1 VAAFNRNTGQHQLA
15 LFVLKET
22 YAMSDTLIQSHVVR
36 LMVISAS
43 AVAVLA
49 GMHAIASILNPI
61 FVAALFA
68 VLFSIPM
75 SWLKK
80 RGMAAGPALGVT
92 LLVVLLVVAV
102 FVMLMGQTLLN
113 LNANLPQYQEQLQM
127 QLQAL
132 GDMLTQAG
140 IPVEQLR
147 TVADSDA
154 SNPLGV
160 IRYVIAGVGSI
171 LASALLIFVYA
182 VFLLIEASSF
192 PGKLSQA
199 FNPSEPAY
207 VYIRKVTSS
216 LNSFLVAQTTVGLIT
231 GVGVWVMLW
240 ALGVEF
246 AFLWGFVAFLLNFIP
261 YIGSILAAVPPVII
275 AFIQYGPGTTV
286 LLVIVGF
293 LLVNLVV
300 NYGIYPRM
308 MGQSVDLSMFIVLAG
323 MVFWAFILGPIGMI
337 LSVPLTAV
345 IKISLESY
353 AGSRWLA
360 VLLGSGA
367 DTGEAK

>member
-1 VAAFNRNTGQHQLA
+1 MNDMLFQL
-15 LFVLKET
+15 
-22 YAMSDTLIQSHVVR
+22 HVIR
-36 LMVISAS
+36 LMVIAAS
-43 AVAVLA
+43 TVAILA
-49 GMHAIASILNPI
+49 GMHAIASILNPV
-61 FVAALFA
+61 FVAVLFA

-92 LLVVLLVVAV
+92 LLVVLVVV
-102 FVMLMGQTLLN
+102 ILFVMLMGRTLLN
-113 LNANLPQYQEQLQM
+113 LNANLPLYQAQLQT

-132 GDMLTQAG
+132 GGMLTQTG
-140 IPVEQLR
+140 IPVEQLQ
-147 TVADSDA
+147 TISENDA

-160 IRYVIAGVGSI
+160 IRYVMVGVGSI

-192 PGKLSQA
+192 PGKLSLA

-207 VYIRKVTSS
+207 IYLRKVTSS

-231 GVGVWVMLW
+231 GLGVWVMLW
-240 ALGVEF
+240 ALDVEF

-275 AFIQYGPGTTV
+275 AFIQYGPGVTV

-300 NYGIYPRM
+300 NYGIYPRL
-308 MGQSVDLSMFIVLAG
+308 MGQSVDLSMFVVLAG
-323 MVFWAFILGPIGMI
+323 MVFWAFILGPVGMI

-367 DTGEAK
+367 TPEPKQTAG

>member
-1 VAAFNRNTGQHQLA
+1 
-15 LFVLKET
+15 
-22 YAMSDTLIQSHVVR
+22 MSDTLIQSQVVR

-43 AVAVLA
+43 TVAILA
-49 GMHAIASILNPI
+49 GMHVIASILNPI
-61 FVAALFA
+61 FVAVLFA

-75 SWLKK
+75 SWLKR
-80 RGMAAGPALGVT
+80 RGMSGGAALGVT
-92 LLVVLLVVAV
+92 LLVVLVVVVLFILV
-102 FVMLMGQTLLN
+102 LGQTFLSLR
-113 LNANLPQYQEQLQM
+113 ANLPAYQAQLQT

-132 GDMLTQAG
+132 GDMLRQAG
-140 IPVEQLR
+140 IPVEQLNS
-147 TVADSDA
+147 VAQSES
-154 SNPLGV
+154 SNPLGI
-160 IRYVIAGVGSI
+160 IRYVMAGIGSI
-171 LASALLIFVYA
+171 LGSAILILVYA
-182 VFLLIEASSF
+182 VFLLIEAASF

-207 VYIRKVTSS
+207 IYIRKVTGS

-231 GVGVWVMLW
+231 GLGVWLMLW
-240 ALGVEF
+240 LLGVQF

-286 LLVIVGF
+286 VLVIVGF
-293 LLVNLVV
+293 LLVNLIV
-300 NYGIYPRM
+300 NYGIYPRL

-323 MVFWAFILGPIGMI
+323 MIFWGFILGPVGLI

-360 VLLGSGA
+360 ILLGSGA
-367 DTGEAK
+367 DAGESR

>member
-1 VAAFNRNTGQHQLA
+1 MG
-15 LFVLKET
+15 
-22 YAMSDTLIQSHVVR
+22 DTLVQSQVVK
-36 LMVISAS
+36 LMVIAAS
-43 AVAVLA
+43 AVAILA
-49 GMHAIASILNPI
+49 GMHATASILNPI
-61 FVAALFA
+61 FVAVLFA

-75 SWLKK
+75 SWLKR
-80 RGMAAGPALGVT
+80 RGMSGGVALGIT
-92 LLVVLLVVAV
+92 LLGVLVVAV
-102 FVMLMGQTLLN
+102 LFMVVMGNMIFSLQ
-113 LNANLPQYQEQLQM
+113 ANLPVYQAQLQI

-132 GDMLTQAG
+132 GEILTQAG
-140 IPVEQLR
+140 VPTEQLKMA
-147 TVADSDA
+147 ADSDA
-154 SNPLGV
+154 TNPLGL
-160 IRYVIAGVGSI
+160 IRYAISGVASI
-171 LASALLIFVYA
+171 LGSTILILIYA
-182 VFLLIEASSF
+182 VFLLVETSSF

-207 VYIRKVTSS
+207 IYIRKVTSS

-231 GVGVWVMLW
+231 GLGVWVMLW
-240 ALGVEF
+240 LLGVEF
-246 AFLWGFVAFLLNFIP
+246 AFLWGFVAFLMNFIP

-275 AFIQYGPGTTV
+275 AFIQFGPGATV

-300 NYGIYPRM
+300 NYGIYPRL

-323 MVFWAFILGPIGMI
+323 MVFWGFILGPIGLI

-360 VLLGSGA
+360 ILLGSGA
-367 DTGEAK
+367 EAGETK